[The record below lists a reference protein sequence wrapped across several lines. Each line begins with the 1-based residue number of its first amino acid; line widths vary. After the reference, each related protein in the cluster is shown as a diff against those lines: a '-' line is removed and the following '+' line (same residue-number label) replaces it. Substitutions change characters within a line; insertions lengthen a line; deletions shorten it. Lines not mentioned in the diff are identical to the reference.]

1 MELTAERKKVNKDI
15 TQTIRIIIS
24 AMRRSLEISLGQ
36 VMMESES
43 KHIYVLPVPKGLI
56 RIRTKGSSFVLFRS
70 GSIAFA
76 IREAI

>member
-43 KHIYVLPVPKGLI
+43 KHIYVLPVPKGLNMPVYYI
-56 RIRTKGSSFVLFRS
+56 NISLLVLF
-70 GSIAFA
+70 FLFVYL
-76 IREAI
+76 

>member
-56 RIRTKGSSFVLFRS
+56 TAGELLGQTIKLLEIESSNE
-70 GSIAFA
+70 IN
-76 IREAI
+76 